1 MQLKNHKLVDNP
13 KVLEKLCAGYTTT
26 EKKIIMT
33 NGCFDIIHSG
43 HVHILSEAK
52 KMGDVLIVAM
62 NSDESVVKNKGNNR
76 PINNEIERAFVLS
89 SLTMVDHIIIFNDTT
104 PESLICTILPD
115 VLVKGA
121 DYENKKIAG
130 RDCLEKN
137 GKKVALVSLLEGKS
151 TSKIIQKLDDI

>member
-1 MQLKNHKLVDNP
+1 MQLKNNKLVDNP
-13 KVLEKLCAGYTTT
+13 QILKKLCAEYVTT

-43 HVHILSEAK
+43 HVHILREAK

-89 SLTMVDHIIIFNDTT
+89 SLIMVDHIIIFNEIT
-104 PESLICTILPD
+104 PEKLICTILPD

-130 RDCLEKN
+130 RDCLENN
-137 GKKVALVSLLEGKS
+137 GKKVALVSLLEGRS

>member
-13 KVLEKLCAGYTTT
+13 QVLKKLCAGYTTT

-52 KMGDVLIVAM
+52 QMGDVLIVAM

-104 PESLICTILPD
+104 PERLICTILPD

-121 DYENKKIAG
+121 DYENKRIAG